1 MDNVTLNDIGGGLI
15 ALSGVIGFILVW
27 LDGRQEAHRQI
38 AREAPGGPT
47 RTMWGVGAI
56 LPGNA
61 PLDAN
66 RKTGRDLEH
75 RL

>member
-1 MDNVTLNDIGGGLI
+1 MENLLLSDLGGGFL
-15 ALSGVIGFILVW
+15 AFFGAIGFLLVW
-27 LDGRQEAHRQI
+27 LDGRQEARRQI
-38 AREAPGGPT
+38 AREALGGPT